1 MKNKKIGT
9 SILAFLL
16 AAATAAA
23 GAQPVLAADLGTV
36 TDNVPAIVAAS
47 ASVSVIDASG
57 DLEAAYAEWGA
68 VSNATG
74 YNVYIKPAGGSY
86 TQLDTMLVRQY
97 PDRFR
102 ADAVGLK
109 AGSYTMK
116 IVPVINGKEDAS
128 KAAETAGLQV
138 EAHDRSGFGFANGTS
153 SGAYNEDGTLKADA
167 IVVYV
172 TDANKDTVTAS
183 IDATGKGATDVT
195 GVQNIITAYKK
206 NKEKRPLCLRF
217 IGNITDPA
225 DMPKGDLMIDTAKAG
240 ITVEGIGT
248 DTVFNGFGLVM
259 KNCSNVEVR
268 NIGFMNCNSS
278 EGDDCGLQQGLSLIH
293 I

>member
-86 TQLDTMLVRQY
+86 TQLDTMLVMLGLTAR
-97 PDRFR
+97 P
-102 ADAVGLK
+102 AVIDSISPMAL
-109 AGSYTMK
+109 SVM
-116 IVPVINGKEDAS
+116 
-128 KAAETAGLQV
+128 AAA
-138 EAHDRSGFGFANGTS
+138 R
-153 SGAYNEDGTLKADA
+153 
-167 IVVYV
+167 
-172 TDANKDTVTAS
+172 
-183 IDATGKGATDVT
+183 
-195 GVQNIITAYKK
+195 
-206 NKEKRPLCLRF
+206 
-217 IGNITDPA
+217 
-225 DMPKGDLMIDTAKAG
+225 
-240 ITVEGIGT
+240 
-248 DTVFNGFGLVM
+248 
-259 KNCSNVEVR
+259 
-268 NIGFMNCNSS
+268 
-278 EGDDCGLQQGLSLIH
+278 
-293 I
+293 

>member
-138 EAHDRSGFGFANGTS
+138 GHFFRCIQRGRHAESRCH
-153 SGAYNEDGTLKADA
+153 
-167 IVVYV
+167 
-172 TDANKDTVTAS
+172 
-183 IDATGKGATDVT
+183 
-195 GVQNIITAYKK
+195 
-206 NKEKRPLCLRF
+206 C
-217 IGNITDPA
+217 
-225 DMPKGDLMIDTAKAG
+225 G
-240 ITVEGIGT
+240 I
-248 DTVFNGFGLVM
+248 
-259 KNCSNVEVR
+259 CHR
-268 NIGFMNCNSS
+268 C
-278 EGDDCGLQQGLSLIH
+278 QQGH
-293 I
+293 RDGKH